1 MDRLPWFAG
10 GCPRCSA
17 PATPLLTTSPVIG
30 MPVLTNEVPE
40 QSTQMSDIPKRRRR
54 FRKLIVI
61 LSGVLVVF
69 CGLTARLF
77 VFPASGMPAHV
88 DAIVMLNGRG
98 AAERFHTALDL
109 ARARRA
115 GVLLLSTGHGY
126 GGNGPSGTGFTCGPP
141 IPQVKVRCFD
151 PRPDTTQGEVEFAAR
166 MAKRFHWHS
175 IALVAITPQDSR
187 ARLRMERCFSG
198 HVYVMTASIPWKLW
212 PYELAYE
219 WGATVKALTF
229 DRSC

>member
-1 MDRLPWFAG
+1 
-10 GCPRCSA
+10 
-17 PATPLLTTSPVIG
+17 

-40 QSTQMSDIPKRRRR
+40 QSTPMSEIPKRRRR
-54 FRKLIVI
+54 GRNVLIVT
-61 LSGVLVVF
+61 LSGVLVAF

-88 DAIVMLNGRG
+88 DAIVMLSGRG
-98 AAERFHTALDL
+98 APERFQTALDL

-115 GVLLLSTGHGY
+115 GVLLLSSGHSF
-126 GGNGPSGTGFTCGPP
+126 GGNGPSGTGFSCGPP
-141 IPQVKVRCFD
+141 IPQVKVRCFN
-151 PRPDTTQGEVEFAAR
+151 PNPDTTQGEVEFAAR
-166 MAKRFHWHS
+166 MATRYHWHS

-198 HVYVMTASIPWKLW
+198 DVYVMTASIPWKLW

-219 WGATVKALTF
+219 WGATVKALVF
-229 DRSC
+229 NRSC

>member
-1 MDRLPWFAG
+1 
-10 GCPRCSA
+10 
-17 PATPLLTTSPVIG
+17 

-40 QSTQMSDIPKRRRR
+40 QSTPMSDIPKRRRR
-54 FRKLIVI
+54 GRNVLIVT
-61 LSGVLVVF
+61 LSGVLVAF

-98 AAERFHTALDL
+98 APERFQTALDL

-115 GVLLLSTGHGY
+115 GVLLLSTGHSF
-126 GGNGPSGTGFTCGPP
+126 GGNGPSGNGFSCGPP
-141 IPQVKVRCFD
+141 IPQVKVLCFN
-151 PRPDTTQGEVEFAAR
+151 PNPDTTQGEVEFAAR
-166 MAKRFHWHS
+166 MAKRYHWHS

-198 HVYVMTASIPWKLW
+198 DVYVMTASIPWKLW

-219 WGATVKALTF
+219 WGATVKALVF
-229 DRSC
+229 NRSC